1 MTPDAQQ
8 GGGSA
13 RSDAKPRARVTT
25 VRKAVIIGTLVALLT
40 GGLSSLVTAQL
51 IGQPAAGGNAD
62 IDRLNAEIAALE
74 DLASTA
80 LERVRA
86 LEGERPSSNEQPSVV
101 PNPTPGPSPT
111 ALLTVNWVRNLNV
124 DSEEIVV
131 CVTIENTSD
140 GATSI
145 FYHDSQFTAFDGGNF
160 VYPPVVNPYF
170 LSVPLQ
176 GGELRPG
183 ESRRGELPYVIS
195 PQAQPLVRLVWDT
208 GFEGMREIA
217 VDLTA
222 AGVYD
227 NNDLC

>member
-1 MTPDAQQ
+1 MTSEAQQ
-8 GGGSA
+8 GGGPG
-13 RSDAKPRARVTT
+13 RSDARPQARLTT
-25 VRKAVIIGTLVALLT
+25 VKTAVIIGTLVALLI

-62 IDRLNAEIAALE
+62 IDRLTAEIAALE
-74 DLASTA
+74 ELASTA

-86 LEGERPSSNEQPSVV
+86 LEAEHASPNEQSSVG
-101 PNPTPGPSPT
+101 PNPTPGPPPT

-140 GATSI
+140 GTTSI
-145 FYHDSQFTAFDGGNF
+145 FYNDSQFTAFDGDNF

-176 GGELRPG
+176 GGELKPG

-195 PQAQPLVRLVWDT
+195 SHAQPLVRLVWGT
-208 GFEGMREIA
+208 GFEGMAEIV
-217 VDLTA
+217 VDLPA

-227 NNDLC
+227 INDLC

>member
-1 MTPDAQQ
+1 MTHDAQ
-8 GGGSA
+8 GGGGSGHP
-13 RSDAKPRARVTT
+13 DAKPQARVTT
-25 VRKAVIIGTLVALLT
+25 VGTALVIGTLVAMLV

-51 IGQPAAGGNAD
+51 VGQPAGGNAD
-62 IDRLNAEIAALE
+62 VKRLEAEIAALE

-80 LERVRA
+80 LERVKA
-86 LEGERPSSNEQPSVV
+86 LQAEGASPGEQPSVA

-111 ALLTVNWVRNLNV
+111 ARLTVNWVRNLNV
-124 DSEEIVV
+124 GSEEIVV
-131 CVTIENTSD
+131 CVTIENTST
-140 GATSI
+140 GTTSI
-145 FYHDSQFTAFDGGNF
+145 FYGDSQFTAYDGGNF

-176 GGELRPG
+176 GGELGPG

-195 PQAQPLVRLVWDT
+195 PQAQPLVRLVWGT
-208 GFEGMREIA
+208 GLEGMAEIV
-217 VDLTA
+217 VDLPS